1 MEPTLIG
8 AIIGILIGTIFN
20 AIVLWIVGKLGIG
33 ITIEKFGTAFVA
45 ALIIAVIGVLT
56 ANLTK
61 GMEGAMGK
69 FGGTVLHIVFSA
81 AIILLVDKIM
91 PGMKAK
97 GFLGAVIA
105 AIAIGVVQWLLGS
118 VVAGLSS

>member
-1 MEPTLIG
+1 MEG
-8 AIIGILIGTIFN
+8 ALLGTIIGILIGTIFN

-45 ALIIAVIGVLT
+45 AFVIALIGVLT
-56 ANLTK
+56 YNFTK
-61 GMEGAMGK
+61 GMEGSMGE
-69 FGGTVLHIVFSA
+69 FGGAVLHIIFSA
-81 AIILLVDKIM
+81 IVLLVVDKIM

-118 VVAGLSS
+118 VVAGIAS